1 MDRSGALEKVHL
13 VGVGRSYSRSIGRER
28 GNLCK
33 EGILRMSIAADDVLT
48 LAADA
53 IDALVRSKEVSQRAR

>member
-1 MDRSGALEKVHL
+1 
-13 VGVGRSYSRSIGRER
+13 
-28 GNLCK
+28 
-33 EGILRMSIAADDVLT
+33 MSIAADDVLT